1 MSYIQTKLKEYFD
14 QTIENGLKY
23 EGPLKNIDFYSLF
36 CQAASKNSLYK
47 LMGNNLCMFNTVY
60 NSKEAVL
67 VIFSIPLNTTEETGS
82 KGMAERTMEVVDNME
97 RCFINLDKVMSQ
109 EVKEDKF
116 MYLLFVKILNE

>member
-1 MSYIQTKLKEYFD
+1 
-14 QTIENGLKY
+14 
-23 EGPLKNIDFYSLF
+23 
-36 CQAASKNSLYK
+36 
-47 LMGNNLCMFNTVY
+47 MFNTVY
-60 NSKEAVL
+60 NTKEAVL